1 MAKIVLIG
9 AGSHVFSKHLIT
21 DILTYPEL
29 RDTTIVLMDISA
41 EALVLINDFARNIVE
56 QNGFKTKIESTTNR
70 QVALDGADYVLTT
83 IKVGDWQPSGVKS
96 VSEYYGVELG
106 RGDTLGAGGVFY
118 GARHVPAVLEICRDM
133 EKLCP
138 DAWLMNYTNPM
149 AIITWAVND
158 YTHVKNVGLC
168 HSVPHTAT
176 TLAKY
181 LGIPAGELD
190 YWVAGIN
197 HMAWFLELKW
207 QGQDAYPRLRERF
220 KTPEIYGAPDANYN
234 GSDIVRAEI
243 FKAFGY
249 FVTESS
255 RHMSEYVPYFQKSS
269 ELIDKFKAINRHP
282 GQKTRQ
288 QEDKELRQQIESNE
302 KFPLVHS
309 SEYGSIIIHA
319 LETGKT
325 ARINGN
331 VKNMG
336 LITNLPEGCCVEVPC
351 LVDREGIHP
360 CHVGELPPQLAAL
373 NQSNINVQEMAV
385 RGIVEKDKNK
395 ILQAVLLDPLTS
407 AVLTIDEIKEMVA
420 SMFKAEKEYMKGYK

>member
-29 RDTTIVLMDISA
+29 RDSTIMLMDISA
-41 EALVLINDFARNIVE
+41 EPLVLITDFARNIVA

-70 QVALDGADYVLTT
+70 QEALDGADYVLTT
-83 IKVGDWQPSGVKS
+83 IKVGDWQPAGVKS

-118 GARHVPAVLEICRDM
+118 GARHVPAMLEICRDM

-181 LGIPAGELD
+181 LGIPAGELE

-207 QGQDAYPRLRERF
+207 QGQDAYP
-220 KTPEIYGAPDANYN
+220 
-234 GSDIVRAEI
+234 
-243 FKAFGY
+243 
-249 FVTESS
+249 
-255 RHMSEYVPYFQKSS
+255 
-269 ELIDKFKAINRHP
+269 
-282 GQKTRQ
+282 
-288 QEDKELRQQIESNE
+288 QIER
-302 KFPLVHS
+302 KV
-309 SEYGSIIIHA
+309 
-319 LETGKT
+319 
-325 ARINGN
+325 
-331 VKNMG
+331 
-336 LITNLPEGCCVEVPC
+336 
-351 LVDREGIHP
+351 
-360 CHVGELPPQLAAL
+360 
-373 NQSNINVQEMAV
+373 
-385 RGIVEKDKNK
+385 
-395 ILQAVLLDPLTS
+395 
-407 AVLTIDEIKEMVA
+407 
-420 SMFKAEKEYMKGYK
+420 

>member
-9 AGSHVFSKHLIT
+9 AGSHVFSKHLVT

-29 RDTTIVLMDISA
+29 RDSTITLMDIAA
-41 EALVLINDFARNIVE
+41 EPLVLITDYARKIVA

-70 QVALDGADYVLTT
+70 QKALDGADYVLTT
-83 IKVGDWQPSGVKS
+83 IKVGDWQPSAAKS

-118 GARHVPAVLEICRDM
+118 GARHVPAIMEICRDM

-158 YTHVKNVGLC
+158 YTLVKNVGLC

-181 LGIPAGELD
+181 LGIPAGELE

-234 GSDIVRAEI
+234 GPDIVRAEI

-249 FVTESS
+249 LSPNRAGTCRNMSLIS
-255 RHMSEYVPYFQKSS
+255 RRARNQLQNSRRLTAVRARKHGC
-269 ELIDKFKAINRHP
+269 R
-282 GQKTRQ
+282 KTRNFAH
-288 QEDKELRQQIESNE
+288 KLKITKKSRWSTAVN
-302 KFPLVHS
+302 
-309 SEYGSIIIHA
+309 
-319 LETGKT
+319 T
-325 ARINGN
+325 AR
-331 VKNMG
+331 
-336 LITNLPEGCCVEVPC
+336 
-351 LVDREGIHP
+351 
-360 CHVGELPPQLAAL
+360 
-373 NQSNINVQEMAV
+373 
-385 RGIVEKDKNK
+385 
-395 ILQAVLLDPLTS
+395 LLSTR
-407 AVLTIDEIKEMVA
+407 
-420 SMFKAEKEYMKGYK
+420 